1 MKKKQSIL
9 LVDDHPVFR
18 VGMRHVLARHF
29 SDACFA
35 DVGSFKEVLP
45 MAATLP
51 RIPTLFVTDLMLPGF
66 VPEIGIAALRAHYPQ
81 AVIVVV
87 SMAESNEAIERVMA
101 AGADGF
107 IGKSLPPGEIVRGI
121 LRVLDGEI
129 IVRTAPDSLGD
140 RMPMLS
146 PRQREVL
153 ALLERGLSNK
163 EIGAALGISP
173 LTARMHVSALL
184 RALSVNSRTAAVAVA
199 SRLQMPR
206 G

>member
-1 MKKKQSIL
+1 MKKKQSIV

-18 VGMRHVLARHF
+18 IGMRHVLTRHF

-35 DVGSFKEVLP
+35 DVGAFDEVLP
-45 MAATLP
+45 TAAALP
-51 RIPTLFVTDLMLPGF
+51 RLPTLFVMDLILPGF
-66 VPEIGIAALRAHYPQ
+66 EPETGIAAVRAHYPQ

-87 SMAESNEAIERVMA
+87 SMAEGHEAVERVMA

-107 IGKSLPPGEIVRGI
+107 IGKSLSADEIVRGI
-121 LRVLDGEI
+121 LRILDGEI
-129 IVRTAPDSLGD
+129 IVRTAPDSLED
-140 RMPMLS
+140 RMSMLS
-146 PRQREVL
+146 SRQREVL

-184 RALSVNSRTAAVAVA
+184 RALSVNSRTAAVATA
-199 SRLQMPR
+199 IRLRAPR
-206 G
+206 